1 MPDWVYEGGNIPDED
16 GWFLEGAVTVAS
28 GSDTGQFPEVGGVSS
43 FQVALFL
50 CLGIIIG
57 ILLIGDRRF

>member
-1 MPDWVYEGGNIPDED
+1 MPDWAYEGGNIPDED
-16 GWFLEGAVTVAS
+16 AWSLECGVTVAS
-28 GSDTGQFPEVGGVSS
+28 GSDAEQFPEVGGVPS